1 MADMI
6 PADEGAPEGTPPA
19 NRPERGLYDPTA
31 QGGRL
36 WATFD
41 IKSDEGYARLS
52 EYRHGE
58 ALALAE
64 CLNQTIDVVD
74 VIVEGASTTNPE
86 TGEVTSFPLITLIDK
101 DGLAYRCGSTGVFDS
116 LRDLLAWRP
125 KTPWNPPLPVKCVAK
140 KLGGGRRYFVLVY
153 SPRKGGT
160 EANNA
165 P

>member
-1 MADMI
+1 MSNMI
-6 PADEGAPEGTPPA
+6 PAGDGQPQQVTPA
-19 NRPERGLYDPTA
+19 SKPERGLYDPTA

-41 IKSDEGYARLS
+41 TTTDEGYARMS

-58 ALALAE
+58 ALQLADY
-64 CLNQTIDVVD
+64 LNQVIDIVD
-74 VIVEGASTTNPE
+74 VIVEGASKTDPE

-125 KTPWNPPLPVKCVAK
+125 QTPWSPPMPVKCVAK
-140 KLGGGRRYFVLVY
+140 RLGGGRRFFVLVY
-153 SPRKGGT
+153 APRKAGT
-160 EANNA
+160 
-165 P
+165 